1 MSHVNQQVGAAKIRN
16 LSHALVVDQAAI
28 GRSTSNDDFGS
39 VHDGIVFQ
47 GFVVNEAGIQVYPV
61 REGFEVCRDC

>member
-1 MSHVNQQVGAAKIRN
+1 MSHVNEQVGAAKIRN

-28 GRSTSNDDFGS
+28 GRGTGNDDFGP

-47 GFVVNEAGIQVYPV
+47 GFVVNKASIKVYPV
-61 REGFEVCRDC
+61 REGFEVC